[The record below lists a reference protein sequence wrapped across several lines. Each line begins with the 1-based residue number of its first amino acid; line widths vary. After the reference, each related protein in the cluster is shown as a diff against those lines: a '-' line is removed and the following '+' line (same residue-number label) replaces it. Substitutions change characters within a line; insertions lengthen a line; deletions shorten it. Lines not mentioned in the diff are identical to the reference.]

1 LREPK
6 LPPSSANCWRKARTM
21 PSITLAKIENYIE
34 STIPDFHQRPP
45 VLSAAR
51 VRENWFFVSP
61 SMCRAYQEP
70 ARAST
75 ALFAAV
81 FAALVACDGQ
91 GFLRLNPGGCLEG
104 VISAVTHH

>member
-1 LREPK
+1 MKHDPHLVEWVGLCPLKADIAPDGFPDCPTDKK
-6 LPPSSANCWRKARTM
+6 LLFA
-21 PSITLAKIENYIE
+21 
-34 STIPDFHQRPP
+34 RPP

-91 GFLRLNPGGCLEG
+91 GFLRLNPSDVMTAHLDL
-104 VISAVTHH
+104 APA